1 MKRLFLVPALIAA
14 LALLPT
20 GLATAQT
27 FKTLHSFTFGDGA
40 TPYSELVLA
49 GNTLYGTASAGGNSG
64 SYNGNGTLFA
74 VNTDGS
80 GFTNEYI
87 FTAYPPGYYT
97 NSDGSVPFAG
107 LILSSNTLY
116 GATYDGGAFGA
127 GTVFAVSTNGPGFT
141 NLYTFTGGNDGG
153 YPDAALVLSSNTL
166 YGTTAYGGGANNGTV
181 FAINIDGTGFTNLF
195 SFTNAS
201 SGSDPGGVLI
211 LSGKTLY
218 GTTSGGNAS
227 FGTVFAINTDGSSF
241 TNLHSFTANSGFPSY
256 TNRDGSNPNAGL
268 VLSGN
273 TLYGTAPS
281 GGRFGSGTLFAVNTN
296 GTGFTNLYTFTATSG
311 SPPTNSDG
319 ANPRGS
325 LIVSGSTLY
334 GTAYNGGRFGSGT
347 LFAISTNGTGFT
359 NLYTFTATSGSPP
372 TNSDGANPRGSLIVS
387 GSTLYGTAYNGGLF
401 GSGTMF
407 SMNTNGTGFTNLYT
421 FTANS
426 TAPYTNSDGAHP
438 NAALLLSGNT
448 LYGTAYNGGNPATNV
463 EYGTVFSLALE
474 SAPQLNIIP
483 AGTNVILTWTTN
495 ATGFTLEF
503 TTNLT
508 PPAIWSTNSTA
519 PVIISGQ
526 NTITN
531 PISGT
536 QKFYRLSR

>member
-1 MKRLFLVPALIAA
+1 
-14 LALLPT
+14 
-20 GLATAQT
+20 
-27 FKTLHSFTFGDGA
+27 
-40 TPYSELVLA
+40 
-49 GNTLYGTASAGGNSG
+49 
-64 SYNGNGTLFA
+64 
-74 VNTDGS
+74 
-80 GFTNEYI
+80 
-87 FTAYPPGYYT
+87 
-97 NSDGSVPFAG
+97 
-107 LILSSNTLY
+107 
-116 GATYDGGAFGA
+116 
-127 GTVFAVSTNGPGFT
+127 
-141 NLYTFTGGNDGG
+141 
-153 YPDAALVLSSNTL
+153 
-166 YGTTAYGGGANNGTV
+166 V
-181 FAINIDGTGFTNLF
+181 FAINLNGTGFTNLF

-211 LSGKTLY
+211 LSGQTLY

-281 GGRFGSGTLFAVNTN
+281 GGRFGSGTLFAVN
-296 GTGFTNLYTFTATSG
+296 
-311 SPPTNSDG
+311 
-319 ANPRGS
+319 
-325 LIVSGSTLY
+325 
-334 GTAYNGGRFGSGT
+334 
-347 LFAISTNGTGFT
+347 TNGTGFT

>member
-1 MKRLFLVPALIAA
+1 MNTHTKTLFLLPALIAA
-14 LALLPT
+14 LGLMLP
-20 GLATAQT
+20 GRATAQT
-27 FKTLHSFTFGDGA
+27 FKTLHSFTYGDGA
-40 TPYSELVLA
+40 NPYSTLVLS
-49 GNTLYGTASAGGNSG
+49 GNILYGTASAGGNSG

-74 VNTDGS
+74 VNTDGT

-87 FTAYPPGYYT
+87 FTAYPPGFYYT

-116 GATYDGGAFGA
+116 GAAYDGGAFGG
-127 GTVFAVSTNGPGFT
+127 GTVFAVNTNGTSFT
-141 NLYTFTGGNDGG
+141 NLYSFTGGNDGG
-153 YPDAALVLSSNTL
+153 GPDAALVLSSNTL

-181 FAINIDGTGFTNLF
+181 FAININGTGFTNLF
-195 SFTNAS
+195 SFTNAIT
-201 SGSDPGGVLI
+201 GSDPAGVLI

-218 GTTSGGNAS
+218 GTTSGGNIGD
-227 FGTVFAINTDGSSF
+227 GTVFAINTDGTDF
-241 TNLHSFTANSGFPSY
+241 TNLHTFTANSGFPSY
-256 TNRDGSNPNAGL
+256 TNSDGSNPNAGL
-268 VLSGN
+268 VLSGK

-281 GGRFGSGTLFAVNTN
+281 GGRFGSGTLFAINTN

-347 LFAISTNGTGFT
+347 LF
-359 NLYTFTATSGSPP
+359 
-372 TNSDGANPRGSLIVS
+372 SL
-387 GSTLYGTAYNGGLF
+387 
-401 GSGTMF
+401 
-407 SMNTNGTGFTNLYT
+407 NTNGTGFTNLYT

-448 LYGTAYNGGNPATNV
+448 LYGTAYNGGDPGVNV
-463 EYGTVFSLALE
+463 EYGTVFSLALG
-474 SAPQLNIIP
+474 SAPQLNITP
-483 AGTNVILTWTTN
+483 SGTNVILTWTNN

-503 TTNLT
+503 TTNLV
-508 PPAIWSTNSTA
+508 PPAVWSTNSTA
-519 PVIISGQ
+519 PVVISGQ

-536 QKFYRLSR
+536 QKFYRLGQ

>member
-1 MKRLFLVPALIAA
+1 MKRLFLVPALIAG
-14 LALLPT
+14 LALLLA
-20 GLATAQT
+20 GRATAQT
-27 FKTLHSFTFGDGA
+27 FTTLHSFTFSDGA
-40 TPYSELVLA
+40 TPYSELVLS

-87 FTAYPPGYYT
+87 FTAYPPGYYYT

-116 GATYDGGAFGA
+116 GVAYDGGALGV
-127 GTVFAVSTNGPGFT
+127 GTVFAVNTNGTGFT
-141 NLYTFTGGNDGG
+141 NLYSFTGGNDGG
-153 YPDAALVLSSNTL
+153 GPDAALVLSSNTL

-181 FAINIDGTGFTNLF
+181 FAININGTGFTNLF

-201 SGSDPGGVLI
+201 SGSDPAGVLI

-281 GGRFGSGTLFAVNTN
+281 GGRFGSGTLFAVN
-296 GTGFTNLYTFTATSG
+296 
-311 SPPTNSDG
+311 
-319 ANPRGS
+319 
-325 LIVSGSTLY
+325 
-334 GTAYNGGRFGSGT
+334 
-347 LFAISTNGTGFT
+347 TNGTGFT